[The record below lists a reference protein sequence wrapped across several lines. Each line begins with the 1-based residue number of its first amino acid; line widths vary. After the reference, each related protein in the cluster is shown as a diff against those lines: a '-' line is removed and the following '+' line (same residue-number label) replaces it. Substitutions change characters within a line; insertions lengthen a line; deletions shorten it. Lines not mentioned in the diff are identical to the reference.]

1 MTLIELQAE
10 AYKVVLKISELN
22 NYHIKLQQDMN
33 RIVEEDKLKENDRE
47 EIRV

>member
-33 RIVEEDKLKENDRE
+33 RIVEEEKAKEE
-47 EIRV
+47 KQ